1 LAEFGFGQ
9 VALGHR
15 QGGDIDALEIA
26 AFAGQQAKA
35 GFLQAR
41 AEQVALGGIESRQ
54 LR

>member
-9 VALGHR
+9 VALGHG
-15 QGGDIDALEIA
+15 QAGDVHALEIA
-26 AFAGQQAKA
+26 AFAGQQAEA

-41 AEQVALGGIESRQ
+41 AEQVALALVEGRQ